1 MRRLKVMMLPC
12 IYISRNST
20 EYYIYC
26 RNITS
31 DVNTVAAIYVDF
43 AAMTGASFMY
53 VNTMIRQ
60 LIHHNF

>member
-12 IYISRNST
+12 IYISKTST

-31 DVNTVAAIYVDF
+31 EVNAVAAIYVDF
-43 AAMTGASFMY
+43 AAMNVARFMY
-53 VNTMIRQ
+53 VNTMLHR
-60 LIHHNF
+60 